1 MQAMVLAL
9 RVALEVELHPG
20 RAPVPL
26 PVGMGGPGLP
36 PDEDGAGTGLHAEWL
51 LTSLMHSGPP
61 HVARRVCMEST
72 ELMQTSGFRISYER
86 SLRR

>member
-1 MQAMVLAL
+1 MQAMVLVL
-9 RVALEVELHPG
+9 RVALKVELHPD

-26 PVGMGGPGLP
+26 GMGGHGLP

-61 HVARRVCMEST
+61 HVARHVRMEST
-72 ELMQTSGFRISYER
+72 ELMQTSGFRIS
-86 SLRR
+86 